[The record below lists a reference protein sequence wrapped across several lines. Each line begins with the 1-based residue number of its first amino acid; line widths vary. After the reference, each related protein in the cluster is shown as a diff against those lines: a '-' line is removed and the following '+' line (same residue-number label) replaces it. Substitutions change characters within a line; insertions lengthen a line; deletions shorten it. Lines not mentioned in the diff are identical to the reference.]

1 VCHEIASTV
10 SLLSTTAVT
19 SLDGSHSSR
28 LIKEEVDEDE
38 DEDDVVE
45 VEVEVEPAA
54 AAAVAKVATAS
65 RSCSGIAN
73 EHAVHCTRWVHHAL
87 FSTCIVT
94 HHRAA
99 STAASADIPIAAA
112 LIAAASSTHLR
123 SGSAISISRAIAQS

>member
-28 LIKEEVDEDE
+28 LIKEEVDE